1 MGIDYRKTK
10 LGFANPLLPN
20 GDDISHD
27 PFELLDPIASQ
38 RDIKAKEEVFT
49 RRNVYKGTR
58 EYVGIVIEEPTD
70 LLPAGGVFEAIS
82 NGIANIF
89 QLAVGKDEVY
99 KKMRIHCK
107 ELHASLPN
115 PCDFAAISTG
125 QGDAAN
131 LARAEAIIKQH
142 GQIIAKINTANGELP
157 VFGDIVKFKF
167 AKGPDG
173 GKQQFAELIEILSS
187 NNMESLANS
196 CEQSAINKF
205 AAGLVQRL
213 GTVISSP

>member
-10 LGFANPLLPN
+10 LGFSNPLIPN

-58 EYVGIVIEEPTD
+58 EYIGIVIEEPTD
-70 LLPAGGVFEAIS
+70 LFPASGIGEAIS
-82 NGIANIF
+82 NGIANIYQF
-89 QLAVGKDEVY
+89 LVGKDEVY
-99 KKMRIHCK
+99 KKLRIHCK

-115 PCDFAAISTG
+115 PCDFAAINVSNNPS
-125 QGDAAN
+125 AN

-142 GQIIAKINTANGELP
+142 AQVIAKISTNRSP
-157 VFGDIVKFKF
+157 VFGDVVKFKF

-173 GKQQFAELIEILSS
+173 GKQQIAELIDILSS
-187 NNMESLANS
+187 NNMESIKNS

-205 AAGLVQRL
+205 GSQLSQKL
-213 GTVISSP
+213 GSLTSAP

>member
-1 MGIDYRKTK
+1 MGIDYRKSK
-10 LGFANPLLPN
+10 LGFLNPLIPN

-58 EYVGIVIEEPTD
+58 EYVGIVIEEPQELTAPSTLD
-70 LLPAGGVFEAIS
+70 LQ
-82 NGIANIF
+82 GIKNIL
-89 QLAVGKDEVY
+89 QNSVGKDEIY
-99 KKMRIHCK
+99 KVMRIHCN

-115 PCDFAAISTG
+115 PCDFAAINISNNT
-125 QGDAAN
+125 DAN

-142 GQIIAKINTANGELP
+142 TPIVVKIKGNLLSFDPP
-157 VFGDIVKFKF
+157 VFGDIVKIKF

-173 GKQQFAELIEILSS
+173 GKQQEAELIEIVSS
-187 NNMESLANS
+187 NNMESIKNI
-196 CEQSAINKF
+196 CEQSTFEKF
-205 AAGLVQRL
+205 GNQLSQKL
-213 GTVISSP
+213 SSFTSTP